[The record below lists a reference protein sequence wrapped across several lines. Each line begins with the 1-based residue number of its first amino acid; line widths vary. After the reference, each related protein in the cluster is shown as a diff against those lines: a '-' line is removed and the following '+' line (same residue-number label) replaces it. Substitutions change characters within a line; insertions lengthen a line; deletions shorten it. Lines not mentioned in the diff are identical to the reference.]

1 VSIDARIIVVALIAL
16 VVAVLLAGSLWQ
28 RRARSA
34 LLHRIRPQF
43 TGGRDVPEEAHFER
57 LEGLMRERQLYRD
70 PDLDPVSLGSALGLS
85 RGQVRELISRYR
97 GGSFHDYINDYRVET
112 ARRLLSGSADS
123 RATVSAIGRQA
134 GFRTR
139 SSFYKAFRTRIGC
152 NPGAYRRQ
160 APS

>member
-1 VSIDARIIVVALIAL
+1 MSIDVRLIVVAVIAL
-16 VVAVLLAGSLWQ
+16 VVTVLGGSLWQ

-34 LLHRIRPQF
+34 LLRRTRPHF
-43 TGGRDVPEEAHFER
+43 TGGRDAPDRAHFER

-85 RGQVRELISRYR
+85 RRQVRELISRYR
-97 GGSFHDYINDYRVET
+97 GGSFHDYINDYRVEA
-112 ARRLLSGSADS
+112 ARQLLLSSADS
-123 RATVSAIGRQA
+123 RATISVIGRQA

-160 APS
+160 TQS

>member
-1 VSIDARIIVVALIAL
+1 MSIEARVIVVALIAL
-16 VVAVLLAGSLWQ
+16 VVTVLAGSLWQ

-34 LLHRIRPQF
+34 LLRRIRPQF
-43 TGGRDVPEEAHFER
+43 TGGRDAPDVAYFER

-85 RGQVRELISRYR
+85 RRQVRELIGRYR
-97 GGSFHDYINDYRVET
+97 GSFHDYINDYRVEA
-112 ARRLLSGSADS
+112 ARQLLRSSAES
-123 RATVSAIGRQA
+123 RATVSTIGRQA

-160 APS
+160 TQP